1 MSYET
6 WYQNNR
12 FHKDRRKKCLEDWAR
27 ERWSWLLR
35 AVTEISQAQQSHAG
49 HQLSRDEALRQKFK
63 CEMLRQ
69 RVCLCILSLNTDNKT
84 FIPKTSV
91 GGFYCGDCYII
102 SLYHEII

>member
-69 RVCLCILSLNTDNKT
+69 RVCLNILSIYSKAFLIMFNMLCMND
-84 FIPKTSV
+84 
-91 GGFYCGDCYII
+91 
-102 SLYHEII
+102 

>member
-63 CEMLRQ
+63 CEILRQ
-69 RVCLCILSLNTDNKT
+69 RVCKMFFSLRCN
-84 FIPKTSV
+84 
-91 GGFYCGDCYII
+91 
-102 SLYHEII
+102 L

>member
-69 RVCLCILSLNTDNKT
+69 RVCLNILSA
-84 FIPKTSV
+84 
-91 GGFYCGDCYII
+91 YIARFFFL
-102 SLYHEII
+102 LYSICFA

>member
-69 RVCLCILSLNTDNKT
+69 RVCLNILTIYSRNFFLIVFNMLCMNDWLIVIHPA
-84 FIPKTSV
+84 FHVLS
-91 GGFYCGDCYII
+91 
-102 SLYHEII
+102 

>member
-69 RVCLCILSLNTDNKT
+69 RVCMNILSIYNKMFFLLCVT
-84 FIPKTSV
+84 FFPLMT
-91 GGFYCGDCYII
+91 G
-102 SLYHEII
+102 

>member
-69 RVCLCILSLNTDNKT
+69 RVCLNILSTYSKT
-84 FIPKTSV
+84 FFLTVFNMLCVS
-91 GGFYCGDCYII
+91 D
-102 SLYHEII
+102 

>member
-35 AVTEISQAQQSHAG
+35 AVTEISRAQQSHAG

-69 RVCLCILSLNTDNKT
+69 RVHIYIFILNS
-84 FIPKTSV
+84 KTSP
-91 GGFYCGDCYII
+91 FFFHYCSY
-102 SLYHEII
+102 L